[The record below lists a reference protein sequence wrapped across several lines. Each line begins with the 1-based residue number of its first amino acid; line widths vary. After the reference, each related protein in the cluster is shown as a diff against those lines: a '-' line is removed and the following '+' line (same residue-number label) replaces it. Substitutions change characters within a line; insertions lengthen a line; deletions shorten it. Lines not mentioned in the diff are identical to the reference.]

1 MTYGDSMLSEG
12 ERVVIRERQHPLA
25 IVLHSIRAILLVFG
39 ALLLLW
45 FGGLLAPD
53 GILGTIRQFLGL
65 TTGGVFLIGA
75 ALIAWTAAQWWN
87 EEYLVTN
94 RRVIKVSGLLN
105 KHAGDSSLEH
115 VNDAVIDQNVFGRM
129 LGYGDLDII
138 TANDAAVDTYKMLRH
153 VVEFKREMLNQKHDL
168 TDSMR
173 SEVSPPVRAAAA
185 ATALPPPTWGSQA
198 ATATATAGGAAPAAG
213 APVAVAPAP
222 PAPREMTPAE
232 VTAALSGLAD
242 LRDRGAVTPEEF
254 EKKKAE
260 LLSRL

>member
-25 IVLHSIRAILLVFG
+25 IVLGSIRAILLVLG

-65 TTGGVFLIGA
+65 TTLGVFVIGA
-75 ALIAWTAAQWWN
+75 ALIALTTANWFN

-94 RRVIKVSGLLN
+94 RRVIKVSGLFN

-115 VNDAVIDQNVFGRM
+115 VNDAVIDQNIFGRM

-138 TANDAAVDTYKMLRH
+138 TANEAAVDTYKMLQH

-168 TDSMR
+168 TNSMR
-173 SEVSPPVRAAAA
+173 TEDSPPVRAAAV
-185 ATALPPPTWGSQA
+185 ALPPPTWGSRA
-198 ATATATAGGAAPAAG
+198 PTATATADGSAPAAS
-213 APVAVAPAP
+213 APVAIAPAP
-222 PAPREMTPAE
+222 PAPREMTPTE
-232 VTAALSGLAD
+232 VTAALGGLAD